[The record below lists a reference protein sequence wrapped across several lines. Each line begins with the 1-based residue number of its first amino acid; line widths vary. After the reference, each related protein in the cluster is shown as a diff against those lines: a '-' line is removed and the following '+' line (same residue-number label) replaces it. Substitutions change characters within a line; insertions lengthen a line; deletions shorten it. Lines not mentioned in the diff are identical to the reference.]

1 MVDPIDDI
9 ERQARQGSVSAI
21 IQVLNERLA
30 DAGVRTRAVLDHG
43 VLQLLCEAET
53 LEQLEQQSLVE
64 DVRYILERLS
74 PNGIRRVNINSRI
87 VREQQLLW
95 LEDIQRDPKKQL
107 LWSQEITLPKP
118 NPLKRMVED
127 WRYNRM
133 MDIAKPAAQS
143 PTEVREQKQ
152 FWRGILIGGL
162 SLGVLALLVG
172 WALADW
178 LGISLPKPL
187 EQVVAPASPGAAS
200 PDAVSPPPAPTPDPF
215 AQAVRLA
222 ESAVR
227 DGQSAETSADWLD
240 LASRWQRASDLMA
253 QVPTTDSRY
262 TTAQNRIA
270 LYYENSNAALQQAER
285 LRQSG
290 GN

>member
-9 ERQARQGSVSAI
+9 EHQARQGSVSAI

-30 DAGVRTRAVLDHG
+30 DAGVRTRAVLDRG

-53 LEQLEQQSLVE
+53 LEQLDQQSLVE

-74 PNGIRRVNINSRI
+74 PSGIRRVNINSRI

-107 LWSQEITLPKP
+107 LWSQEITLPQP
-118 NPLKRMVED
+118 NPLQRMIED

-133 MDIAKPAAQS
+133 LDMAKPAAKS
-143 PTEVREQKQ
+143 PAEAREQKQ

-162 SLGVLALLVG
+162 SLGVLVLLVG

-178 LGISLPKPL
+178 LGISLPQPF
-187 EQVVAPASPGAAS
+187 QQAVAPPSPDVASPLPA
-200 PDAVSPPPAPTPDPF
+200 PAPTPDPF

-222 ESAVR
+222 EAAVR
-227 DGQSAETSADWLD
+227 DGQTAQTSADWLD

-253 QVPTTDSRY
+253 QVPATDSRY
-262 TTAQNRIA
+262 TTAQNRVA
-270 LYYENSNAALQQAER
+270 LYRENSNAALQQADR
-285 LRQSG
+285 LRQSS
-290 GN
+290 NN

>member
-9 ERQARQGSVSAI
+9 EHQARQGSVSAI

-30 DAGVRTRAVLDHG
+30 DAGVRTRAVLDRG

-53 LEQLEQQSLVE
+53 LEQLDQQSLVE

-74 PNGIRRVNINSRI
+74 PSGIRRVNINSRI

-107 LWSQEITLPKP
+107 LWSQEITLPQP
-118 NPLKRMVED
+118 NPLQRMVED

-133 MDIAKPAAQS
+133 LDSAKPAAQS
-143 PTEVREQKQ
+143 PLEAREKKQ

-178 LGISLPKPL
+178 LGISLPQPF
-187 EQVVAPASPGAAS
+187 QQAVTPASPDTAS
-200 PDAVSPPPAPTPDPF
+200 PSPAPAPTPDPF

-222 ESAVR
+222 EAAVR
-227 DGQSAETSADWLD
+227 DGQTAQTSADWLD

-253 QVPTTDSRY
+253 QVPATDSRY
-262 TTAQNRIA
+262 TTAQNRVA
-270 LYYENSNAALQQAER
+270 LYRENSNAALQQADR
-285 LRQSG
+285 LRQSS
-290 GN
+290 NN

>member
-64 DVRYILERLS
+64 DVRNVLERLS

-107 LWSQEITLPKP
+107 LWSQEITLPQP
-118 NPLKRMVED
+118 NPLQRMVED

-133 MDIAKPAAQS
+133 LDIAKPAAQS
-143 PTEVREQKQ
+143 PTEARAKKQ

-178 LGISLPKPL
+178 LGISLPRPM
-187 EQVVAPASPGAAS
+187 EQVVAPASPEE
-200 PDAVSPPPAPTPDPF
+200 SPPSPAPAPTPDPF

-222 ESAVR
+222 EAAVR
-227 DGQSAETSADWLD
+227 DGQTAQTSADWLD

-253 QVPTTDSRY
+253 QVPATDSRY
-262 TTAQNRIA
+262 TTAQNRVA
-270 LYYENSNAALQQAER
+270 LYRENSKTALQQADR
-285 LRQSG
+285 LRQG
-290 GN
+290 GSN

>member
-1 MVDPIDDI
+1 MIDPIDDI
-9 ERQARQGSVSAI
+9 EYQARQGSVSAI

-74 PNGIRRVNINSRI
+74 PSGIRRVNINSRI

-118 NPLKRMVED
+118 NPLQRLVEN

-133 MDIAKPAAQS
+133 LDMTKPAAQS
-143 PTEVREQKQ
+143 PSEAREKKQ
-152 FWRGILIGGL
+152 FWRGILVGGL

-187 EQVVAPASPGAAS
+187 EQVAAPASPDVDS
-200 PDAVSPPPAPTPDPF
+200 PSPAPAPTPDPF

-227 DGQSAETSADWLD
+227 DGQTAQTSADWLE

-253 QVPTTDSRY
+253 QVPATDSRY
-262 TTAQNRIA
+262 TTAQNRVA
-270 LYYENSNAALQQAER
+270 LYQENSNAALQRADR
-285 LRQSG
+285 LRQSS
-290 GN
+290 NN

>member
-9 ERQARQGSVSAI
+9 ERQARQGSVSAV

-53 LEQLEQQSLVE
+53 PAQLDQQTLTE
-64 DVRYILERLS
+64 EVRYILERLS
-74 PNGIRRVNINSRI
+74 PQGIRRVNINSRI

-107 LWSQEITLPKP
+107 LWSQEITLPP
-118 NPLKRMVED
+118 QNPLKRMLED

-133 MDIAKPAAQS
+133 VEGAKPAGQS
-143 PTEVREQKQ
+143 PTEAREQKQ

-178 LGISLPKPL
+178 LGVPLPRPL
-187 EQVVAPASPGAAS
+187 EQLASPASPEVAE
-200 PDAVSPPPAPTPDPF
+200 PAPTPSPTPDPF
-215 AQAVRLA
+215 VQAVRLA
-222 ESAVR
+222 ELAAQ
-227 DGQSAETSADWLD
+227 DGQSAQTSADWLD
-240 LASRWQRASDLMA
+240 LASRWQRAADLMA
-253 QVPTTDSRY
+253 QVPATDSRY
-262 TTAQNRIA
+262 TTAQNRTE
-270 LYYENSNAALQQAER
+270 LYRENSNAALQQAER
-285 LRQSG
+285 LR
-290 GN
+290 

>member
-1 MVDPIDDI
+1 MIDPIDDI

-30 DAGVRTRAVLDHG
+30 DAGVRTRAVLDRG

-95 LEDIQRDPKKQL
+95 LEDIQRDPKKL
-107 LWSQEITLPKP
+107 LWSQEITLPQP
-118 NPLKRMVED
+118 NPLQRMIED

-133 MDIAKPAAQS
+133 LDVAKPVGQS

-162 SLGVLALLVG
+162 SLGGLALMVG
-172 WALADW
+172 WTLADW

-187 EQVVAPASPGAAS
+187 EQAVAPASPNVAS
-200 PDAVSPPPAPTPDPF
+200 PSPVPAPTPDPF

-222 ESAVR
+222 ELAAR
-227 DGQSAETSADWLD
+227 DGQTAQTSADWLD

-253 QVPTTDSRY
+253 QVPATDSRY
-262 TTAQNRIA
+262 TTAQNRVA
-270 LYYENSNAALQQAER
+270 LYRENSNAALQQANR
-285 LRQSG
+285 LRQSS
-290 GN
+290 NN

>member
-9 ERQARQGSVSAI
+9 EHQARQGSVSAI

-30 DAGVRTRAVLDHG
+30 DAGVRTRAVLDRG

-53 LEQLEQQSLVE
+53 LEQLDQQSLVE

-74 PNGIRRVNINSRI
+74 PSGIRRVNINSRI

-107 LWSQEITLPKP
+107 LWSQEITLPQL
-118 NPLKRMVED
+118 NPLQRMIED

-133 MDIAKPAAQS
+133 LDMAKPAAKS
-143 PTEVREQKQ
+143 PAEAREQKQ

-178 LGISLPKPL
+178 LGISLPQPL
-187 EQVVAPASPGAAS
+187 QQSVAPPSPDVASPLPA
-200 PDAVSPPPAPTPDPF
+200 PAPTPDPF

-222 ESAVR
+222 EAAVR
-227 DGQSAETSADWLD
+227 DGQTAQTSADWLD

-253 QVPTTDSRY
+253 QVPATDSRY
-262 TTAQNRIA
+262 TTAQNRVA
-270 LYYENSNAALQQAER
+270 LYRENSNAALQQADR
-285 LRQSG
+285 LRQSS
-290 GN
+290 NN

>member
-1 MVDPIDDI
+1 
-9 ERQARQGSVSAI
+9 
-21 IQVLNERLA
+21 
-30 DAGVRTRAVLDHG
+30 
-43 VLQLLCEAET
+43 
-53 LEQLEQQSLVE
+53 
-64 DVRYILERLS
+64 LERLS

-107 LWSQEITLPKP
+107 LWSQEITLPQP
-118 NPLKRMVED
+118 NPLQRMVED

-133 MDIAKPAAQS
+133 LDIAKPAAQS
-143 PTEVREQKQ
+143 PTEARAKKQ

-178 LGISLPKPL
+178 LGISLPKPM
-187 EQVVAPASPGAAS
+187 EQVVAPASPVESS
-200 PDAVSPPPAPTPDPF
+200 PSPAPAPTPDPF
-215 AQAVRLA
+215 VQAVRLA
-222 ESAVR
+222 EAAVR
-227 DGQSAETSADWLD
+227 DGQTAQTSADWLD

-253 QVPTTDSRY
+253 QVPATDSRY
-262 TTAQNRIA
+262 TTAQNRVV
-270 LYYENSNAALQQAER
+270 LYRENSSAALQQADR
-285 LRQSG
+285 LRQGG